1 MIDKSLK
8 LIGDPVIDANG
19 SIGVTITSN
28 DTLVYNITVYNGTIG
43 IYVYNPSYFIKNVTL
58 VDCNAYNNSQY
69 GMFFYMVN
77 DSGIKGNCSIH
88 NNGNGT
94 FFWIGSNL
102 FINGNISVYNSS
114 NNGVY
119 FSMVNEGN
127 ITGKVHVYNNSIN
140 GIYFYAV
147 FNTTINGSGVYIYNN
162 GFEGSGTTGA
172 GILLENSNY
181 NFIDGIKC
189 SNNTYSE
196 IHLYYSNGNT
206 INHTILQND
215 TKYDGIWLE
224 HSNSNRITNNTIR
237 WNAYDGIY
245 LDFFSSFNLIYN
257 NTIYENGK
265 EGEEGGISIHDASN
279 NIIRKNKIYDNWNNG
294 INLWGENNSGGGGGD
309 NNIIVEN
316 DIHSHDIGIYIGD
329 GCLNTTIIYN
339 NIYNNADYGILSNV
353 TVPAL
358 FNYWGDETG
367 PYNATSHPE
376 GKGDNITANIIYSP
390 WLGYSWPSSPMMY
403 CTNDVIQY
411 AIFAAKDGDIVKVYP
426 SVFGVYREN
435 VIINKSIILTG
446 DPAIDAMGGIGIS
459 ILANDTLVEN
469 FIIYN
474 GSIGIAIGDIN
485 LSLGQILHNITL
497 RNITLYSN
505 TNAINNSTIV
515 TLLSLIN
522 TSIASAGMDL
532 LVRGVNYLNISD
544 VAITNNGS
552 WGALLWG
559 VENLTL
565 NNSYIHNNTQG
576 LYLFWVN
583 NSEVYNNTFGSN
595 YAWAV
600 TAILSRNISF
610 INNTFSQINP
620 TKASFDYNGNIS
632 VNGVDYPPWPPA
644 GYGGVGQYI
653 NILADSWV
661 NLSMYYNESVNGR
674 FLKIWKFNG
683 IWIEDGWNG
692 TRYLDINKKIIGVNI
707 TNVGDPIFA
716 PLIDS
721 SPPVTTVHLGE
732 PSYGNYITSY
742 TPINITAYDNIS
754 GVNHTYY
761 RLWWLNGSVWEN
773 ITGIVEYGGNFSFAD
788 YGHLQECEHRIEYW
802 SVDIV
807 GNVEEHKNMT
817 VYIDNTPPNA
827 YIYYSGQSYLDK
839 YVRSDTTI
847 IIIADDRG
855 ECPVNVTYILYNI
868 WNGSAHH
875 WATWQKADGDTAY
888 VEPLPAD
895 EGEYWLEYIVS
906 DALGN
911 NQSYNKSFWI
921 DNSPPVS
928 TMTPD
933 NNSYVSASTYLEI
946 SAQDMPPGE
955 GAAGGITTRYRIWN
969 GSWQEWQT
977 YDPFTKFRFTEACIH
992 YVEFYS
998 YDALGNTEETHN
1010 YTFYVD
1016 TTPPSTN
1023 IDAGN
1028 PNAGAGENKYFVTT
1042 HTPIWL
1048 NATDAGCN
1056 GGAGVAELHYTI
1068 IYNGYPYEFVVYD
1081 NEEGDW
1087 DNAIGSI
1094 SVNISFNEEC
1104 NHTLIYWAVDYVGN
1118 VELQNTTYFYVDDT
1132 PPIINLTIGSP
1143 QYNKDAK
1150 LFINFSTP
1158 IWVNATDDGLTEE
1171 CTVSSVELYVEVW
1184 NAEYGYMIWEGP
1196 LYDYVDDG
1204 WASIYFNIDEEC
1216 EHWIN
1221 ITAIDNLGNTAY
1233 YNYTV
1238 YVDNSPPVIT
1248 KEIGEPKYI
1257 MEFFML
1263 EDGFDFGIPVYITS
1277 STPIYL
1283 NITDDGTEPCIVGSL
1298 HVRVGIWC
1306 NGEWNYTWYN
1316 VTDSPLNLTVY
1327 LPGECVHYLNI
1338 TMYDDLG
1345 NVAYDNET
1353 FYVDNSNPVSNI
1365 DAIIPYCQE
1374 VNETN
1379 PLRIN
1384 ASVYDLPEICASGI
1398 QKVELY
1404 YRYAPY
1410 NHSFGN
1416 WTYFGNALYDEIND
1430 KWYWQFTA
1438 PKGPGYYQ
1446 FYSIAYDNLGH
1457 KENVTAM
1464 EENLCVKLNMTIQL
1478 HQGWNLITIPIK
1490 TNWTAY
1496 DLGTNISGCT
1506 LVVKWDTSLQKYIAH
1521 YVPWETINNFDI
1533 KPGEG
1538 YWIYVE
1544 QDTELRIVGCLI
1556 EEINV
1561 TLYPELNLLGWA
1573 NLDDTNMSAV
1583 VNEGKGISGV
1593 SYGDMV
1599 AVWNSSLQD
1608 WAIQIIGI
1616 PQMPDDKAYE
1626 LTIGEAFFVYRSDG
1640 TAYWNGG
1647 RDF

>member
-1 MIDKSLK
+1 MERSSYNTIQDSDIHDNNNCIIMLRF
-8 LIGDPVIDANG
+8 ANF
-19 SIGVTITSN
+19 TS
-28 DTLVYNITVYNGTIG
+28 
-43 IYVYNPSYFIKNVTL
+43 IKNN
-58 VDCNAYNNSQY
+58 DIYNSQY
-69 GMFFYMVN
+69 GIYIL
-77 DSGIKGNCSIH
+77 D
-88 NNGNGT
+88 
-94 FFWIGSNL
+94 
-102 FINGNISVYNSS
+102 S
-114 NNGVY
+114 NN
-119 FSMVNEGN
+119 
-127 ITGKVHVYNNSIN
+127 
-140 GIYFYAV
+140 A
-147 FNTTINGSGVYIYNN
+147 TIN
-162 GFEGSGTTGA
+162 
-172 GILLENSNY
+172 
-181 NFIDGIKC
+181 
-189 SNNTYSE
+189 
-196 IHLYYSNGNT
+196 
-206 INHTILQND
+206 
-215 TKYDGIWLE
+215 
-224 HSNSNRITNNTIR
+224 
-237 WNAYDGIY
+237 
-245 LDFFSSFNLIYN
+245 
-257 NTIYENGK
+257 
-265 EGEEGGISIHDASN
+265 
-279 NIIRKNKIYDNWNNG
+279 
-294 INLWGENNSGGGGGD
+294 
-309 NNIIVEN
+309 
-316 DIHSHDIGIYIGD
+316 
-329 GCLNTTIIYN
+329 YN
-339 NIYNNADYGILSNV
+339 NIYSNTRYGVFATDSSKDIDGQ
-353 TVPAL
+353 
-358 FNYWGDETG
+358 FNYWGDATG
-367 PYNATSHPE
+367 PYNATSYPE

-403 CTNDVIQY
+403 CTNNVIQY

-426 SVFGVYREN
+426 SIFGVYREN
-435 VIINKSIILTG
+435 VIINKSIILTV

-497 RNITLYSN
+497 RNITLYGN
-505 TNAINNSTIV
+505 TNAINNSTIA

-532 LVRGVNYLNISD
+532 LVKGVNYLNISD

-583 NSEVYNNTFGSN
+583 NSKVYNNTFGSN

-653 NILADSWV
+653 NILADGWV

-732 PSYGNYITSY
+732 PSYRNYITSY

-761 RLWWLNGSVWEN
+761 RLWWLNGSTWEN
-773 ITGIVEYGGNFSFAD
+773 ITGIIEYVGNFSFAD

-875 WATWQKADGDTAY
+875 WATWQRVDGDTAY

-933 NNSYVSASTYLEI
+933 NNSYVSTSTYLEI

-1028 PNAGAGENKYFVTT
+1028 PNAEAGENKYFVTT

-1068 IYNGYPYEFVVYD
+1068 IYNGYPYDFVVYD

-1204 WASIYFNIDEEC
+1204 WASIYFNIEEEC

-1457 KENVTAM
+1457 KENMTVM
-1464 EENLCVKLNMTIQL
+1464 EESLCIKLNMTIEL

-1506 LVVKWDTSLQKYIAH
+1506 LVVKWDASLQKYIAH

-1561 TLYPELNLLGWA
+1561 TLYPELNLLGWG
-1573 NLDDTNMSAV
+1573 NLDDTNMSAI

-1647 RDF
+1647 RDY